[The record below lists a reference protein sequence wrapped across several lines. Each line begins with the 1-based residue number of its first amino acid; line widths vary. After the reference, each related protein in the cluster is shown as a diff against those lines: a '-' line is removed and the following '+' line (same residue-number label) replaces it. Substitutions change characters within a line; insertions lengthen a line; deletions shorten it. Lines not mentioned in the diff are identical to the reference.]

1 MTFPSR
7 LRLRLR
13 GGATRLVDGAE
24 PGACGSPLDEQRAV
38 VAEKLEVAGLAASGI
53 S

>member
-7 LRLRLR
+7 LRFRLR
-13 GGATRLVDGAE
+13 DGSVRVVEGDE

-38 VAEKLEVAGLAASGI
+38 VAEKLEVAGLARSGVG
-53 S
+53 